1 MITTALTDYIIL
13 CHYNILLGHFPI
25 LRHTTMGKLGQIQY
39 GPRRRSLLLAEA
51 DDAKAS
57 DGGLVV
63 PCIYV

>member
-1 MITTALTDYIIL
+1 
-13 CHYNILLGHFPI
+13 
-25 LRHTTMGKLGQIQY
+25 MGELGQIQY

-63 PCIYV
+63 PCIYM